1 MKPPYFSYTQHVQ
14 GHDLSWF
21 ALAKILL
28 NDYIRLST
36 PVLKDIAPPPGRN
49 FVLGVR
55 TRF

>member
-36 PVLKDIAPPPGRN
+36 PVLKDIAPPPAPE
-49 FVLGVR
+49 
-55 TRF
+55 